1 MSQSLKP
8 SIPILSKEELVIL
21 SESTLLLVED
31 DKTISNAMSS
41 IFSKIFKKVLLAY
54 DGEEAKRIF
63 LHNQLDIDVVLTD
76 LKMPY
81 VNGDELIR
89 YIRQDLKNRTIPIII
104 LTASQNF
111 DNMMNLLKLQIND
124 FICKPSLMA
133 TTLKILTKHIKQA
146 YYDNTITRKFKIY
159 ETIIDE
165 TNLISETDLEGV
177 ITYANKKL
185 SDISGYTNGELIGQT
200 HQLLR
205 HKDNPSRLYKEL
217 WLNIKAGNNWVG
229 KIKNKKKDGSYYW
242 AKTYICP
249 IYNKINEISG
259 YVATGHI
266 ITEELDLQ
274 KDLQTYIKNIKIEH
288 GKKSLSV
295 KEELCVQF
303 MQKNQENNSK
313 VKNLE
318 NLVNILEHDKQGL
331 KAKKAQ
337 SVLQINHLEKLVKS
351 ADDTKDKALL
361 TAKEKIKYEYELRLK
376 AEKKFSAEKE
386 KHLSTNI
393 KLNNLEIENITLR
406 DADEQKTKRI
416 NELINTI

>member
-1 MSQSLKP
+1 MSQSLK
-8 SIPILSKEELVIL
+8 STAPILSKEELIIL

-54 DGEEAKRIF
+54 DGEEAKKIF
-63 LHNQLDIDVVLTD
+63 LDNQLDIDVILTD

-81 VNGDELIR
+81 LNGDEVIR
-89 YIRQDLKNRTIPIII
+89 YIRQDLKNNNIPIIV
-104 LTASQNF
+104 LTASQDF

-146 YYDNTITRKFKIY
+146 YYQNTIMRKFKIY

-165 TNLISETDLEGV
+165 TNLISETDLDGV

-185 SDISGYTNGELIGQT
+185 SDISGYSNEELIGKT
-200 HQLLR
+200 HQLLK
-205 HKDNPSRLYKEL
+205 HKDNQSRLYKEL
-217 WLNIKAGNNWVG
+217 WLSIKAGNTWIG
-229 KIKNKKKDGSYYW
+229 KIKNKKKDESYYW
-242 AKTYICP
+242 AKTYITP
-249 IYNKINEISG
+249 IYNKIDVITG
-259 YVATGHI
+259 YIATGHI

-274 KDLQTYIKNIKIEH
+274 KNLQTYIKNIKIEYS
-288 GKKSLSV
+288 KKSSSL
-295 KEELCVQF
+295 KEELSTQF
-303 MQKNQENNSK
+303 MQKNQENNI
-313 VKNLE
+313 NL
-318 NLVNILEHDKQGL
+318 NSLKSVINSLEHDKEEL
-331 KAKKAQ
+331 KEKKAQ
-337 SVLQINHLEKLVKS
+337 SLLQINHLEKLVKN
-351 ADDTKDKALL
+351 ADDTKDKALF

-406 DADEQKTKRI
+406 DSDELKTKRI
-416 NELINTI
+416 KELMN

>member
-1 MSQSLKP
+1 MSPSLKP

-54 DGEEAKRIF
+54 DGEEAKKIF
-63 LHNQLDIDVVLTD
+63 LDNQLDIDVILTD

-89 YIRQDLKNRTIPIII
+89 YIRQDLENRNIPIII

-185 SDISGYTNGELIGQT
+185 SDISGYSNEELIGKT
-200 HQLLR
+200 HQLLK

-242 AKTYICP
+242 VKTYICP

-274 KDLQTYIKNIKIEH
+274 KDLQAYIKNIKIEH

-295 KEELCVQF
+295 KEELCEQF
-303 MQKNQENNSK
+303 MQKNQENKSK

-318 NLVNILEHDKQGL
+318 NLINVLEHDKQGL

-337 SVLQINHLEKLVKS
+337 SVLQINHLEKLVKN

-361 TAKEKIKYEYELRLK
+361 TAKEKIKNEYELRLK
-376 AEKKFSAEKE
+376 AEKRFSTEKE
-386 KHLSTNI
+386 KNISTNI
-393 KLNNLEIENITLR
+393 KLNNLERENITLR
-406 DADEQKTKRI
+406 ISDEEKTLRI
-416 NELINTI
+416 RQLNN